1 MIIVTTLGDEL
12 LLEGDCSLRE
22 AIRTA
27 NQDAA
32 VDACLAGS
40 GADAIVLAPGTYTLG
55 LVGTGEDGAAAGAAV
70 GALDIQD
77 NLTISG
83 AGAASTIIDGNGR
96 DRVFHTL
103 GAISVTISSVT
114 IRNGMLEKGCLATCL

>member
-1 MIIVTTLGDEL
+1 M
-12 LLEGDCSLRE
+12 RE
-22 AIRTA
+22 AIRAA

-55 LVGTGEDGAAAGAAV
+55 LVGTGEDGAAV

>member
-22 AIRTA
+22 AIRAA

-55 LVGTGEDGAAAGAAV
+55 LVGTGEDGAAV

-96 DRVFHTL
+96 DLVFHTL